1 MTTFPL
7 LTLGTLCSGVE
18 IPSLAFKGLG
28 FEDEPRF
35 VADNAAFPTR
45 FLKERHPTV
54 PNLGDILQ
62 IDGYPYRG
70 KIDALWASF
79 PCQDFSDAGKKKG
92 LNGSRGILT
101 LAGLRI
107 VDEIDPPVF
116 IFENVKGLLSDDD
129 NAFGQFL
136 AQLCGEFGDALVPP
150 GPPGSRWSNAGY
162 VLGPKRSVAWRL
174 LDAQH
179 FGLAQSRPR
188 LFVAACP
195 RGGID
200 PRDILFEQRAEGDAA
215 GERAERWSESLP
227 GTDGGTEAPAYRIA
241 IRGRL
246 IKGFSGQQIE
256 QGDTLSNCLRTTGGG
271 SSKAYV
277 LCKDR
282 GADRYDIRVIMP
294 EECEVLMGMPP
305 GYTDIP
311 GATRDQR
318 LYAIGNS
325 LAVPVVRFIG
335 ERVARALH
343 EARA

>member
-1 MTTFPL
+1 MTYFPNP
-7 LTLGTLCSGVE
+7 LTYGTLCSGVE
-18 IPSLAFKGLG
+18 VPSLAFKGLG

-35 VADNAAFPTR
+35 VADNASFPSR
-45 FLKERHPTV
+45 FLKVRHPNV
-54 PNLGDILQ
+54 PNLGDILH
-62 IDGYPYRG
+62 IDGYDYRG
-70 KIDALWASF
+70 ALDALWASF
-79 PCQDFSDAGKKKG
+79 PCQDFSEAGKKRG
-92 LNGSRGILT
+92 LDGSRGILT

-116 IFENVKGLLSDDD
+116 IFENVKGLLTDDK

-136 AQLCGEFGDALVPP
+136 GQLCGEYDPLVPP
-150 GPPGSRWSNAGY
+150 GPAGSRWSHAGY
-162 VLGPKRSVAWRL
+162 VLGPKRSIAWRI
-174 LDAQH
+174 LDAKH

-200 PRDILFEQRAEGDAA
+200 PRDILFEQRAEIEAA
-215 GERAERWSESLP
+215 GERQERWTEFVP
-227 GTDGGTEAPAYRIA
+227 GTDRGAEEPAYRVA
-241 IRGRL
+241 FRGRL
-246 IKGFSGQQIE
+246 IQGFKGEQVE

-277 LCKDR
+277 LSKDR
-282 GADRYDIRVIMP
+282 GAERYDIRVIAP

-305 GYTDIP
+305 GYTAIE

-318 LYAIGNS
+318 LFAIGNS

-335 ERVARALH
+335 ERVARALLK
-343 EARA
+343 ARG